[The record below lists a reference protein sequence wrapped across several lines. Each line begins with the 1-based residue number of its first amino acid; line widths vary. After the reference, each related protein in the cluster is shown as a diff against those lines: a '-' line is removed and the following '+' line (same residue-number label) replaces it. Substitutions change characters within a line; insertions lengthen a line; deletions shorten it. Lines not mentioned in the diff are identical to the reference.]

1 MIRNPSRALALAAGL
16 VIIALTAAAFWLS
29 YAHLAEVALAHGMR
43 DKEVRAWAWPATLD
57 LFIVA
62 GELLMLRAAL
72 KGSVD
77 GWAIGL
83 TVAGSGG
90 SIALNVAGVGSAAE
104 LLDYVV
110 AAVPPTAALLAF
122 GALMRQIHQAL
133 AERANRRDIPTV
145 EADKLSAST
154 QPSVTASRGDIAT
167 TDDLHGADDRAGESE
182 ADATEAQKA
191 TVAEERPELPPVT
204 RPPVVPDGARMLPLV
219 ARPEPVEADT
229 PDPLT
234 EPDVHR
240 PEVPTVTP
248 LKVTESE
255 DLATSAGL
263 PAKKAAALV
272 ICGDRRVWHPEFP
285 SRDEDD
291 EVSVAMADRL
301 PTEAAA
307 NVIRAAWVLGTSV
320 TETAR
325 QATRSTSYVKKVF
338 ARLDEERQAAD
349 LKFLSDGQASSVAL
363 VPAVRS

>member
-1 MIRNPSRALALAAGL
+1 MKNINPSRALAIAAGL

-43 DKEVRAWAWPATLD
+43 GKEVRAWAWPATLD

-72 KGSVD
+72 VGKVD
-77 GWAIGL
+77 WWAIGL

-90 SIALNVAGVGSAAE
+90 SIALNVAGVGGSAE

-122 GALMRQIHQAL
+122 GALMRQVHQAL
-133 AERANRRDIPTV
+133 T
-145 EADKLSAST
+145 
-154 QPSVTASRGDIAT
+154 G
-167 TDDLHGADDRAGESE
+167 H
-182 ADATEAQKA
+182 TEAEQPD
-191 TVAEERPELPPVT
+191 TDV
-204 RPPVVPDGARMLPLV
+204 PVV
-219 ARPEPVEADT
+219 EVEVD
-229 PDPLT
+229 
-234 EPDVHR
+234 R

-248 LKVTESE
+248 DEVT
-255 DLATSAGL
+255 ATEPVAIAQPE
-263 PAKKAAALV
+263 PAPVVEPLV

-291 EVSVAMADRL
+291 EVSVAAVDRL

-307 NVIRAAWVLGTSV
+307 NVIRAAWLTGTSV

-338 ARLDEERQAAD
+338 ARLDEERQEGDVEFLAD
-349 LKFLSDGQASSVAL
+349 RRAPSVAL